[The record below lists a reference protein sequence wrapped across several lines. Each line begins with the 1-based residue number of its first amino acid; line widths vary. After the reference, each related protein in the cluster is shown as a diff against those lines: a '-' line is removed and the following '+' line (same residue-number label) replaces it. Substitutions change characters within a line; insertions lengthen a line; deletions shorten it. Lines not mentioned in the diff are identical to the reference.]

1 MAGPELKFETLQVH
15 AGQQPDPATNSRAM
29 PIYQTTSY
37 TFDSSKHGADLFGLR
52 AFGNI
57 YSRIM
62 VRRCGRVASSRSSPR
77 QTNPARALAP
87 RRRLPTRFP
96 RDRASRETRRVART
110 SPRRAP
116 RASDADAHARG
127 RRESF
132 TDVSSGSIAPRPR

>member
-62 VRRCGRVASSRSSPR
+62 VRRCGRVASSRSSP
-77 QTNPARALAP
+77 AR
-87 RRRLPTRFP
+87 
-96 RDRASRETRRVART
+96 
-110 SPRRAP
+110 
-116 RASDADAHARG
+116 
-127 RRESF
+127 
-132 TDVSSGSIAPRPR
+132 